1 MGVLDEMVA
10 IVTGGGQGV
19 GRGVALAL
27 AAEGARVAVAGRTL
41 DKCEAVAKEVAERGG
56 VATAIRCDVSN
67 RAEVDACVA
76 ATLAAWGRIDVLVNS
91 AQSKKYG
98 SVKRMTEDD
107 VDEQWQSGPMGT
119 LRFMQACLPHLI
131 ETKGSVVNL
140 GSGSGLE
147 AQAGM
152 AAYAMV
158 KESIRTLSRVA
169 AVEWGRHGVRVNVIC
184 PLSDSP
190 GLDEWRNEMPGAFES
205 QVINR
210 VPLGR
215 VGDPE
220 HDIGRAVVYLAGPDG
235 RYVTGTTLMV
245 DGGYTYLR

>member
-1 MGVLDEMVA
+1 MNGSGAAWPGRRRQVMPDCRSMGVLDGNVA

-27 AAEGARVAVAGRTL
+27 AAEGANVAVAGRTVE
-41 DKCEAVAKEVAERGG
+41 KCEAVAAEVADRGG
-56 VATAIRCDVSN
+56 SAMAVRCDVTD
-67 RAEVDACVA
+67 RAEVDACVGEVVGR
-76 ATLAAWGRIDVLVNS
+76 WGRIDVLVNS

-98 SVKRMTEDD
+98 SVKRMSEAD
-107 VDEQWQSGPMGT
+107 VDDQWQSGPMGT
-119 LRFMQACLPHLI
+119 LRAMQACLPHLI
-131 ETKGSVVNL
+131 ESQGCVVNM

-184 PLSDSP
+184 PLAESP
-190 GLDEWRNEMPGAFES
+190 GLEEWRSDMPGAFEA
-205 QVINR
+205 QVIN
-210 VPLGR
+210 
-215 VGDPE
+215 
-220 HDIGRAVVYLAGPDG
+220 
-235 RYVTGTTLMV
+235 
-245 DGGYTYLR
+245 